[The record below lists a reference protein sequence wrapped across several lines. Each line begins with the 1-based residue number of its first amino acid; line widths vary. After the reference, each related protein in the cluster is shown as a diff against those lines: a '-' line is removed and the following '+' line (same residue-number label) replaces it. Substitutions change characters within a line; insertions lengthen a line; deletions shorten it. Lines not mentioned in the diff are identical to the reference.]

1 MIGRKMTRRMAM
13 LAATPAFAA
22 PLKLPRKVRV
32 VVIGKEGHTAEV
44 TAPAKTIPE
53 IEIVAQLDGQADY
66 RQVLDREKPDIVCV
80 SNDNGA
86 RAAAIIACAE
96 RGLHFIAEKPFAIT
110 LEDLARCRRAV
121 EKAVE
126 KSGVRYT
133 MMLPLR
139 FTPHFQALKQI
150 VVAGQIG
157 EVAQIGGQKSYKAA
171 PGTAWRNKASSYG
184 GTIPWV
190 GIHMADL
197 MRWTSGREFVSA
209 AAFQTRL
216 GWPELG
222 DRENSAAALFQLD
235 NGGVGTLRMDY
246 LRPEAAA
253 THEDDRLR
261 LAGTKGVAEYQ
272 ASTGVTLMTYDA
284 PPRVVTPLPAA
295 QSLFVEFLR
304 AIYLQGPDP
313 IALADIWRIN
323 EICLKT
329 RDAANSNRVA
339 KL

>member
-1 MIGRKMTRRMAM
+1 MDRRKISRRLAM
-13 LAATPAFAA
+13 LAAPAMMAA
-22 PLKLPRKVRV
+22 PAPLSLPRKVRV
-32 VVIGKEGHTAEV
+32 VMIGREGHTAEV
-44 TAPAKTIPE
+44 LTPAKQIPDV
-53 IEIVAQLDGQADY
+53 EIVAQLDGKTDY
-66 RQVLDREKPDIVCV
+66 RPVLDREKPDIVGIC
-80 SNDNGA
+80 NDNGA

-96 RGLHFIAEKPFAIT
+96 RGLHFIAEKPFAIK
-110 LEDLARCRRAV
+110 LEDLARCRA
-121 EKAVE
+121 AVE
-126 KSGVRYT
+126 KSRVRYT

-139 FTPHFQALKQI
+139 FTPHFLALKQI
-150 VVAGQIG
+150 VASGQIG
-157 EVAQIGGQKSYKAA
+157 EVAQIGGQKSYKPA
-171 PGTAWRNKASSYG
+171 PGVAWRSKAASYG

-197 MRWTSGREFVSA
+197 MRWTSGREFVA
-209 AAFQTRL
+209 TAAFQARL

-222 DRENSAAALFQLD
+222 DRENTAAALFHLD

-246 LRPEAAA
+246 LRPDGAT

-284 PPRVVTPLPAA
+284 PQRVVSSLPAA

-304 AIYLQGPDP
+304 ALYLNGPDP
-313 IALADIWRIN
+313 IALPDIWRIN

-329 RDAANSNRVA
+329 RDAANSSRVV